1 MPDPE
6 QPDPSGE
13 EETSPAEEWRRFAL
27 VVGYLSGGG
36 FQIAIGA
43 WLGRTAGRWID
54 RKVGVTGEINFGVG
68 LALLGFVA
76 GVYSMFRMIKLLQ
89 RRQEAEKAGKKK

>member
-1 MPDPE
+1 MDPVDPE
-6 QPDPSGE
+6 P

-36 FQIAIGA
+36 FQVALGA
-43 WLGRTAGRWID
+43 WVGLQAGRWLDQKAGI
-54 RKVGVTGEINFGVG
+54 KGEIGFGVG

-76 GVYSMFRMIKLLQ
+76 GIYSMFRMIQLLQ
-89 RRQEAEKAGKKK
+89 RRQEAEKAEKNKR